1 MEYSGLL
8 AFNEIP
14 NGIYNKD
21 VMGKSIPSG
30 KLTDSELENHHF

>member
-1 MEYSGLL
+1 VVYWLL
-8 AFNEIP
+8 MRYLMGY